1 MKRTLVAGWFSF
13 EGLGATAGDLLARDV
28 VAAWLDEAGEIYD
41 VANAAPFE
49 GGIDWRRVG
58 PDAYGRLVFVCGPF
72 YVRRRLVRLLSLPAV
87 NALNRAQPALRRL
100 GLDPHRH
107 IALELLVRR
116 FGHARLVGVDVSI
129 LGGAAGAEQPF
140 DRLWARDGAGQSR
153 PDLVFLSPGDRVPV
167 VGLVFVERQ
176 REYGSEG
183 RHDRAE
189 AALRA
194 LAEEIG
200 AACVSIDTRLD
211 VPNPLRSPAQ
221 IESAIARMD
230 VVLTTRL
237 HGMVLA
243 LKNGVPAVVVDPIA
257 GGAKVLAQARELG
270 WPHVFTADQADRSA
284 LREALGQCLGAE
296 ARAQAAASAERAREL
311 LEEVR
316 LGFLDELRS

>member
-1 MKRTLVAGWFSF
+1 MRTLVAGWFSF

-28 VAAWLDEAGEIYD
+28 VAAWLDEAGEVYD
-41 VANAAPFE
+41 IANAAPFE
-49 GGIDWRRVG
+49 GGVDWRRVD
-58 PDAYGRLVFVCGPF
+58 PDSYGRLVFVCGPF
-72 YVRRRLVRLLSLPAV
+72 YVRRRLLRRLSLWMV
-87 NALNRAQPALRRL
+87 SALNRAQPVLRRL
-100 GLDPHRH
+100 GLDPHRR
-107 IALELLVRR
+107 IGLELLVSR
-116 FGHARLVGVDVSI
+116 FGHARLIGVDVSV

-153 PDLVFLSPGDRVPV
+153 PDLVFLAPGDRVPV

-176 REYGSEG
+176 GEYGSEG

-189 AALRA
+189 TALRN
-194 LAEEIG
+194 LAEGVG

-211 VPNPLRSPAQ
+211 VPNPLRSPVQ

-243 LKNGVPAVVVDPIA
+243 LKNGVPAIVVDPIA
-257 GGAKVLAQARELG
+257 GGAKVLAQARVLG
-270 WPHVFTADQADRSA
+270 WPFVFTAEEAGGAA
-284 LREALGQCLGAE
+284 LRKAFEQCLGAE
-296 ARAQAAASAERAREL
+296 ARAQAEASAERARGL

-316 LGFLDELRS
+316 LGFLDELT